1 MVLCATDDEDSHVE
15 AAQLR
20 VKTMAQARNQGNFER
35 ALELAA
41 TEAER
46 ATILDYSKEVR
57 VTDVTDV
64 TDVTHVTAEA
74 ERATIL
80 DYSMEMREPRDEER
94 PTVTPTA
101 TPTVI
106 LNVTPTVTPTATLNV
121 TPTVAP
127 TVAPTA
133 TLNVHRLSR

>member
-1 MVLCATDDEDSHVE
+1 MVLCATDDEESHVE

-41 TEAER
+41 T
-46 ATILDYSKEVR
+46 
-57 VTDVTDV
+57 
-64 TDVTHVTAEA
+64 EA

-106 LNVTPTVTPTATLNV
+106 LNVTPTVTPTATLHV